1 MDTMPMV
8 SRQDGEHHEASGL
21 THGILF
27 VVVVVVMGIVPG
39 IPNCGR
45 QGTWG
50 QP

>member
-21 THGILF
+21 TDGIL
-27 VVVVVVMGIVPG
+27 VVVVVFMGIVPG
-39 IPNCGR
+39 KPNCGR